1 MRYIITTLIL
11 VTSIIRATAQINPLI
26 ENLYNEAK
34 ETLQLTCPSCICEN
48 PIGGIGVEIHYGM
61 FTHLY
66 DDGPEPIT
74 EIRNGEVTTV
84 SEPNSQVVRRYWK
97 INRDYYNHVMD
108 ALNQLGKTALDTDR
122 WESHDGIND
131 TVICRMTL
139 SEVKDGN
146 NVKPTEVVEYYHY
159 PKLLYNGTQSRTSK
173 IVSSGSLRY
182 RKVVDTSNIATTRID
197 PDEFVSAARPML
209 EAGSTEHFDTV
220 FKREERGDD
229 AGFEAHA
236 TIYKIDNPTNEE
248 PMILKLKEFVVNY
261 MKAHSGTEFWF
272 SYFPN
277 MTIEDETGGR
287 YAQESLRFRSVSS
300 LHSFQELRSIRYAY
314 IRTVRTNPYWYIMI
328 GTCKGDINNFF
339 ETNWWN
345 NIDNITNANTTHHE
359 GSSNQ

>member
-34 ETLQLTCPSCICEN
+34 ETGQLTAPYCKYEN
-48 PIGGIGVEIHYGM
+48 RIGGIGVEVQYSM
-61 FTHLY
+61 FTALY
-66 DDGPEPIT
+66 EDGPEPIT
-74 EIRNGEVTTV
+74 QIHNGEVTTM
-84 SEPNSQVVRRYWK
+84 SETTSKVLRRYWK

-108 ALNQLGKTALDTDR
+108 VLNQLSKTALDTDR

-146 NVKPTEVVEYYHY
+146 NVKPSEVVEYDHN
-159 PKLLYNGTQSRTSK
+159 PQFSKNFTRTRTNV
-173 IVSSGSLRY
+173 VSVGIFRY

-220 FKREERGDD
+220 FKREERGDN

-261 MKAHSGTEFWF
+261 MKAHNGTEFWF
-272 SYFPN
+272 SYSPN
-277 MTIEDETGGR
+277 MTIEEETVNR
-287 YAQESLRFRSVSS
+287 YAPASLRFTSVSNW
-300 LHSFQELRSIRYAY
+300 HTPQELSNIRYAY
-314 IRTVRTNPYWYIMI
+314 IHTLRLNHYWYIMI
-328 GTCKGDINNFF
+328 GTCKGDINYFD
-339 ETNWWN
+339 ETDWLN
-345 NIDNITNANTTHHE
+345 NANTTHHE

>member
-34 ETLQLTCPSCICEN
+34 ETGLLTAPYYEYEN
-48 PIGGIGVEIHYGM
+48 RIGGIGVEVHYGM
-61 FTHLY
+61 FTKLY

-74 EIRNGEVTTV
+74 QIRNGEVTTM
-84 SEPNSQVVRRYWK
+84 SETTSKVVRRYWK

-108 ALNQLGKTALDTDR
+108 VLNQLSKTALDTDR

-146 NVKPTEVVEYYHY
+146 NVKPSEVV
-159 PKLLYNGTQSRTSK
+159 KYNHNPQFSKNWTRTRTNV
-173 IVSSGSLRY
+173 VSVGSFQY

-261 MKAHSGTEFWF
+261 MKAHNGSEFWF
-272 SYFPN
+272 SYSPD
-277 MTIEDETGGR
+277 MTIEEEAGGR
-287 YAQESLRFRSVSS
+287 YVHEELRFRSVSRQYS
-300 LHSFQELRSIRYAY
+300 YQELRNIRYACIQAIKIKSHCY
-314 IRTVRTNPYWYIMI
+314 ILL
-328 GTCKGDINNFF
+328 GTCEGNCNYFD

-345 NIDNITNANTTHHE
+345 NANTTHHE